1 MDNQSQ
7 STNDEQELA
16 KVLAGVTA
24 AADGEMPAAQ
34 GSGEGQDGA
43 INTLSIDDSID
54 PSTTVPDGGNPE
66 PSQPEPTFNLPPI
79 NIPTTMPEPA
89 NDFSTP
95 PTPEPVTQPE
105 PVVDNVAN
113 TATGD
118 LAGVKQSAIMELK
131 PLVGKLNIS
140 AEEKFD
146 TYLLLIRST
155 DDKTLISPAYE
166 AAKQI
171 TDEAKRAEAL
181 FDIIKEIDFLSAG
194 EANA

>member
-24 AADGEMPAAQ
+24 AADGEMPATQAAGD
-34 GSGEGQDGA
+34 GSQGQDGA

-54 PSTTVPDGGNPE
+54 PSTTMPDGGS
-66 PSQPEPTFNLPPI
+66 PSPAQPEPVFDLPPI
-79 NIPTTMPEPA
+79 DIPTTAPEPT
-89 NDFSTP
+89 NDFPTP
-95 PTPEPVTQPE
+95 PTPEPASQPE
-105 PVVDNVAN
+105 SLNNGVG
-113 TATGD
+113 GD
-118 LAGVKQSAIMELK
+118 LAGVKQNAIMELK
-131 PLVGKLNIS
+131 PLVDKLNIP

-155 DDKTLISPAYE
+155 DDKSLIAPAYE

-171 TDEAKRAEAL
+171 ADETKRAEAL